1 MSWPR
6 GVVMMQ
12 TGRSIHHAH
21 QASSACIDSA
31 ITTKFGISEVLRER
45 IAAGNLGL
53 RDPRSIVQGRNV
65 LFGMF
70 GGKVPLRP
78 SHAKSGERPFLVAR
92 VGLNRGVLLE
102 AAASAAGCVKSG
114 SGGPLRA
121 L

>member
-1 MSWPR
+1 MLPR
-6 GVVMMQ
+6 
-12 TGRSIHHAH
+12 A
-21 QASSACIDSA
+21 AD
-31 ITTKFGISEVLRER
+31 VLSER

-78 SHAKSGERPFLVAR
+78 GQTKPGERPVLVAR

-102 AAASAAGCVKSG
+102 AAASAAGYVKSG